1 MESTRIILSGV
12 WVALMLVYLLGDVLR
27 LFSGDA
33 VPGEIDGR
41 KATQAMWLGI
51 AGIMLIPIAMVVL
64 TLTLPYPAV
73 RWVNIVVA
81 GVLVIFNA
89 FGLPYASL
97 YDNFL
102 IGVSFVLNGV
112 TIWYAWFWRS

>member
-1 MESTRIILSGV
+1 MEGTRIILSGV

-41 KATQAMWLGI
+41 PATQTMWFGI
-51 AGIMLIPIAMVVL
+51 AVLMLIPIAMVVL
-64 TLTLPYPAV
+64 TLTVPYPAI
-73 RWVNIVVA
+73 RWVNIAIA
-81 GVLVIFNA
+81 GVLVLFNV

-97 YDNFL
+97 FDNFL

-112 TIWYAWFWRS
+112 SIWYAWSWAA